1 MTYRLTRIDDLER
14 IPLEAGIWRP
24 IRRTLGM
31 TSVALNAYTGAK
43 AGDEVIE
50 PHDETSAGAGGHE
63 ELYLVVSGEAAFE
76 IAGEAVDAPAG
87 SMLLV
92 DVGTHRAATAKADET
107 TVLVIGG
114 PPGAALPV
122 SPFEHWYAAEP
133 AYLAGEYD
141 RAYEIA
147 SAGLADYPEHPSLNY
162 QLACYRAL
170 AGNAEDALRHFQIA
184 AAANPDVITW
194 AADDDDLDS
203 IRGLPGFPS

>member
-1 MTYRLTRIDDLER
+1 MSSAYRLTRVDDLDR
-14 IPLEAGIWRP
+14 VPLEAGIWRP

-31 TSVALNAYTGAK
+31 TSVAINAYTGAS

-63 ELYLVVSGEAAFE
+63 ELYLVASGEAEFE
-76 IAGEAVDAPAG
+76 IDGEAVPAPTG
-87 SMLLV
+87 TMILI
-92 DVGTHRAATAKADET
+92 DVGTQRSATAKADET

-133 AYLAGEYD
+133 AYLAGDYD

-147 SAGLADYPEHPSLNY
+147 APGLADYPEHPTLNY

-170 AGNAEDALRHFQIA
+170 AGKTEEALRHFQIA
-184 AAANPDVITW
+184 ARRT
-194 AADDDDLDS
+194 
-203 IRGLPGFPS
+203 RM